1 MAALQSFHL
10 LESSSAPSS
19 PVVRSRS
26 AFWNATDSDLN
37 SRCVAS
43 VESLPLNSVETLNLF
58 SVLPNLTMVNLEAEL
73 NSVRPSQ
80 RSHKSWI
87 TRLLNDAQKAKTRGT
102 LTLDKLKRISRQIE
116 DQINKIIDYERQVYE
131 IYTRHK
137 VAEDDPNREA
147 AAAEIFEFVQDA
159 NDSLAVYEADL
170 APAPLPPVLDL
181 TVPVTGQ
188 QLLDAMK
195 QMGNN
200 SISVTY
206 DCSYFYGNETD
217 RLAFINWL
225 SEFEGV
231 LKTQPH
237 WDDQQKLGYLKKVVL
252 GNAAAYIAHLE
263 PGPGNFAVAI
273 KALKDQYLNEAFIT
287 DEYLSQLVNET
298 PAYDPKFIKTS
309 QYLASVRNICY
320 NLKTHYAVDLLDE
333 NSDGYKFLSHI
344 IFNKLNPEIRKALRS
359 KTKNDFPTFNEIME
373 NHMSVI
379 ENIISTRSPTSK
391 IRAE

>member
-1 MAALQSFHL
+1 MTSGF
-10 LESSSAPSS
+10 
-19 PVVRSRS
+19 
-26 AFWNATDSDLN
+26 
-37 SRCVAS
+37 
-43 VESLPLNSVETLNLF
+43 PLNSVESLD
-58 SVLPNLTMVNLEAEL
+58 SIRYISNLTMVGLADEL
-73 NSVRPSQ
+73 NAVRTSQ
-80 RSHKSWI
+80 GYYKQWI
-87 TRLLNDAQKAKTRGT
+87 TRLLDDLAKQKTEGT
-102 LTLDKLKRISRQIE
+102 LTLGGFKSANRQIE
-116 DQINKIIDYERQVYE
+116 NQIQKILECEDKLIQ
-131 IYTRHK
+131 IYTRYK
-137 VAEDDPNREA
+137 VAENEATREKA
-147 AAAEIFEFVQDA
+147 AKAIYDYVQA
-159 NDSLAVYEADL
+159 THNSLADYEADL

-181 TVPVTGQ
+181 TAPVTGQ